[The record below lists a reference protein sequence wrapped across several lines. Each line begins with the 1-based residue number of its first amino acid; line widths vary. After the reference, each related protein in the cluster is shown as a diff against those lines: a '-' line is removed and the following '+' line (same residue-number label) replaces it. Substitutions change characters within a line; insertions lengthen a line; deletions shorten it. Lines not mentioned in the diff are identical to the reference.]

1 MADGIGLPWTEA
13 EAMQNDEAKAT
24 VESVPGTTGKA
35 PAKPKGL
42 LQGESGGMIL
52 LTGAILGCVLI
63 AWGFQRNAKRKI
75 AATETEYGELLR
87 PRAESG
93 PLTSYNTT
101 RPTSATARAA
111 QATHTQHAVQSQ
123 PAAERAGVRNQAEL
137 AADVSEI
144 ATLRQD
150 LREVGQKA
158 VKELDARLEVLES
171 AILRAETLVQR
182 LEAATRNAEVGATSP
197 SSMVFPSAPVFTP
210 PNAPRT
216 ESYVEAR
223 PAMPVARAGRD
234 DTRTIIELAE
244 QGMSAREIAQQ
255 VGRPIGQV
263 ELIIALRGKGA
274 TARS

>member
-87 PRAESG
+87 PRGEHGA
-93 PLTSYNTT
+93 LTSYNTT
-101 RPTSATARAA
+101 RPAARTAAA
-111 QATHTQHAVQSQ
+111 QATHTPHAVQSQ

-182 LEAATRNAEVGATSP
+182 LEAATRNAEVGATNP

-210 PNAPRT
+210 PSTPRT

-274 TARS
+274 TART

>member
-1 MADGIGLPWTEA
+1 
-13 EAMQNDEAKAT
+13 MQNDEAKAT

-35 PAKPKGL
+35 ASTPKGL

-52 LTGAILGCVLI
+52 LTSAILGCVLI

-75 AATETEYGELLR
+75 AATESEYGELLR
-87 PRAESG
+87 PRGENG
-93 PLTSYNTT
+93 PLTSYLSK
-101 RPTSATARAA
+101 RPPSVAGRTQAVPAGGVAA
-111 QATHTQHAVQSQ
+111 V
-123 PAAERAGVRNQAEL
+123 PAASVAGVRNQAEL

-150 LREVGQKA
+150 LREVGHKA
-158 VKELDARLEVLES
+158 VKELDARLEVLEA

-182 LEAATRNAEVGATSP
+182 LEAASRSMTPGPAVAAAP
-197 SSMVFPSAPVFTP
+197 SMAFPTAPAFTP
-210 PNAPRT
+210 QSTPRT

-223 PAMPVARAGRD
+223 PAMPVARGGRD

-244 QGMSAREIAQQ
+244 QGLTAREIAQQ

-274 TARS
+274 TART

>member
-1 MADGIGLPWTEA
+1 
-13 EAMQNDEAKAT
+13 MQNEEAKAT

-75 AATETEYGELLR
+75 AATESEYGELLR
-87 PRAESG
+87 PRGENG
-93 PLTSYNTT
+93 PLTSYLSK
-101 RPTSATARAA
+101 RPPSVALRAQGA
-111 QATHTQHAVQSQ
+111 PGGGVVA
-123 PAAERAGVRNQAEL
+123 AAERAGVRNQAEL

-158 VKELDARLEVLES
+158 VKELDARLEVLEA

-182 LEAATRNAEVGATSP
+182 LEAATRNAGVANASP
-197 SSMVFPSAPVFTP
+197 MAFPTGPVFTP
-210 PNAPRT
+210 PSTPRT
-216 ESYVEAR
+216 ESFVEAR
-223 PAMPVARAGRD
+223 PVMSEARGGRD
-234 DTRTIIELAE
+234 DTRMIIEMAE
-244 QGMSAREIAQQ
+244 QGVPAREIAQKI
-255 VGRPIGQV
+255 GRPIGQV

-274 TARS
+274 ARV

>member
-1 MADGIGLPWTEA
+1 MEAD
-13 EAMQNDEAKAT
+13 AMQNEEATAT
-24 VESVPGTTGKA
+24 VESVPGTTGNA

-87 PRAESG
+87 PRGEHGALS
-93 PLTSYNTT
+93 SYNTT
-101 RPTSATARAA
+101 RPANATARAA
-111 QATHTQHAVQSQ
+111 SAQPSHISPAQ

-182 LEAATRNAEVGATSP
+182 LETATRNAGVGAGSP
-197 SSMVFPSAPVFTP
+197 SSMAFPSAPVFGSSGAQSS
-210 PNAPRT
+210 APRT
-216 ESYVEAR
+216 DSFVEAR
-223 PAMPVARAGRD
+223 PAMPVARGGRD

-244 QGMSAREIAQQ
+244 QGMTAREIAQQ

-274 TARS
+274 TART

>member
-1 MADGIGLPWTEA
+1 
-13 EAMQNDEAKAT
+13 MQNEEAKAT

-75 AATETEYGELLR
+75 AATETEYGEMLR

-93 PLTSYNTT
+93 PLTSYLAKHPP
-101 RPTSATARAA
+101 RAQGTARGPV
-111 QATHTQHAVQSQ
+111 QAMEPPA

-158 VKELDARLEVLES
+158 VKELDERLGVLEA

-182 LEAATRNAEVGATSP
+182 LEAATRSAGVGGGATSA
-197 SSMVFPSAPVFTP
+197 SSMAFPSAPVFAP
-210 PNAPRT
+210 QSAPRT

-223 PAMPVARAGRD
+223 PAVPVARGGRD

-244 QGMSAREIAQQ
+244 QGLSAREIAQQ

-263 ELIIALRGKGA
+263 ELIIALRGKGVA
-274 TARS
+274 ARS

>member
-1 MADGIGLPWTEA
+1 
-13 EAMQNDEAKAT
+13 MQNEEAKAT
-24 VESVPGTTGKA
+24 VESVPGTTGKTA
-35 PAKPKGL
+35 AKPKGL

-87 PRAESG
+87 PRGENG
-93 PLTSYNTT
+93 PLTSYLAKHPPRMQVSPRGNG
-101 RPTSATARAA
+101 
-111 QATHTQHAVQSQ
+111 AVQAMEPPA

-158 VKELDARLEVLES
+158 VKELDARLGVLEA

-182 LEAATRNAEVGATSP
+182 LEAASRNVTPGTAAAAAP
-197 SSMVFPSAPVFTP
+197 SMVFPTAPVFTP
-210 PNAPRT
+210 QSSQPGAPRT

-223 PAMPVARAGRD
+223 PAMPVARGGRD

-244 QGMSAREIAQQ
+244 QGMAAREIAQQ